1 MPLSVDIFEA
11 TKLDKW
17 KASIREAIAFHLEGL
32 RKDRQSIPEPTSL
45 VEYMFI

>member
-11 TKLDKW
+11 TKLNKW
-17 KASIREAIAFHLEGL
+17 KASIRVEIAFHLEGL
-32 RKDRQSIPEPTSL
+32 REGRQSIPEPTSL